1 MSKKNEKVGMIKKI
15 IIILAILISI
25 LVAVLCVVY
34 FSDNNLAKMHI
45 TKINSLDKDY
55 SDYIMP
61 LNRNKMVNEYRGNMS
76 EETMYTL
83 IYEFAL
89 DVLPQFRNT
98 LNEDIDKFYNDNK
111 DYIYVKTGMENIEEY
126 KAFVEKIKNL
136 PEKLTLSKTEI
147 KEGSVKK
154 KGTTVY
160 ATLVIY
166 YNDNSQY
173 VEIDIKLE
181 NYVKKDRT
189 SVVFK

>member
-25 LVAVLCVVY
+25 LVAVLCIVY

-126 KAFVEKIKNL
+126 KAFVEKI
-136 PEKLTLSKTEI
+136 SKIIHDE
-147 KEGSVKK
+147 V
-154 KGTTVY
+154 
-160 ATLVIY
+160 
-166 YNDNSQY
+166 
-173 VEIDIKLE
+173 
-181 NYVKKDRT
+181 KDRDVNFVT
-189 SVVFK
+189 ITDARITNDLSYLATTPRFGVIVVK